1 MFEEEEFPVEFQNT
15 TLHIIFKGGK
25 GRKEILSDNRF
36 IHCKDFWARTAEGL
50 IVEDG
55 LRGPLIE
62 NSSIYQIGGQPGHRP
77 EELVFVMKSIIA
89 KYRKERKKMLIV
101 KLYDISKF
109 FDKETI
115 EDAILT
121 CKKQGADP
129 KAVRLWYKLNESTRI
144 RVKTGSGMSD
154 FTEVGAVLG
163 QGTLGGALISQAV
176 LDEGVMA
183 HIPPGGDLQL
193 EYGSVTLAPVMFQDD
208 LADTSD
214 SLAKAR
220 ETNQRVDIM
229 TKQLCLDLNRD
240 KTICIIMGSRK
251 QREEI
256 SQQLIY
262 NPLMCGKFEMKE
274 KKVDKWL
281 GQYLSCEGLADSVS
295 ETVKMR
301 DGKVRGAGLEIAQI
315 VNDWRSH
322 LVGGVMTAVTLWER
336 CCVPSLLHG
345 AGTWVEITPET
356 VKRLNATQQW
366 YWRLIFQVGPGSP
379 LSSLAWDLT
388 CLDMGVRVMQHKVL
402 LALHLRHLDQ
412 ESLAA
417 RVYLEQQAMGWPGLA
432 SEVEQICEE
441 LNIENANT
449 TKCDKSEY
457 KLILSLACHRKNEDI
472 LRALAEGKEK
482 CLRIGNEQYGQ
493 KEYLQNK
500 CFSEVRN
507 IYRTRYGQRDFAGN
521 FSKDKKYRKTNWMCH
536 CGQSKEQEIHITSG
550 QCPVYSDIRE
560 KYLDFSN
567 DEDLVSYLDEVL
579 ARRDLIQAMEQDEK
593 DYKD

>member
-1 MFEEEEFPVEFQNT
+1 MNKYLQQKEGSFKAEKETFNNIIKKFRKSRRKNYDFLTKASPGLQEAVFKFCARMFEEEEFPVEFQNT

-121 CKKQGADP
+121 CKKRGADP

-193 EYGSVTLAPVMFQDD
+193 EYGSVPLAPVMFQDD

-240 KTICIIMGSRK
+240 KPICIIMGSRK

-274 KKVDKWL
+274 K
-281 GQYLSCEGLADSVS
+281 
-295 ETVKMR
+295 
-301 DGKVRGAGLEIAQI
+301 
-315 VNDWRSH
+315 
-322 LVGGVMTAVTLWER
+322 
-336 CCVPSLLHG
+336 
-345 AGTWVEITPET
+345 
-356 VKRLNATQQW
+356 
-366 YWRLIFQVGPGSP
+366 
-379 LSSLAWDLT
+379 
-388 CLDMGVRVMQHKVL
+388 
-402 LALHLRHLDQ
+402 
-412 ESLAA
+412 
-417 RVYLEQQAMGWPGLA
+417 
-432 SEVEQICEE
+432 
-441 LNIENANT
+441 
-449 TKCDKSEY
+449 
-457 KLILSLACHRKNEDI
+457 
-472 LRALAEGKEK
+472 
-482 CLRIGNEQYGQ
+482 
-493 KEYLQNK
+493 
-500 CFSEVRN
+500 
-507 IYRTRYGQRDFAGN
+507 
-521 FSKDKKYRKTNWMCH
+521 
-536 CGQSKEQEIHITSG
+536 TS
-550 QCPVYSDIRE
+550 QDRE
-560 KYLDFSN
+560 KLP
-567 DEDLVSYLDEVL
+567 
-579 ARRDLIQAMEQDEK
+579 
-593 DYKD
+593 